1 MCCHSRALNLTDNY
15 WTWILIIPDGQ
26 NVSVINFM
34 AKDAG
39 QGEKLRIST
48 MDKTITSRTGTEIQ

>member
-1 MCCHSRALNLTDNY
+1 M
-15 WTWILIIPDGQ
+15 DGQ
-26 NVSVINFM
+26 NVSVINLM